1 MRQLLLIFLFGV
13 LFFSCSSSIDTV
25 NMSSQER
32 LDYAISLYNDE
43 DYELSVT
50 EFQAIILQYPGNAV
64 IDDAQYYL
72 AMSRFKR
79 GELILAAF
87 EFSKLIKN
95 MPVSEFV
102 PQAQFMLAESYYE
115 LSPDYSL
122 DQRYTKK
129 AIEEYQ
135 AFLDFFPAN
144 PSVPEAEK
152 KIHELNEKLAQKEF
166 NNALIYEKLE
176 FYIAALKYYDTV
188 LEVYHDT
195 KFAPMASYN
204 KINLLIARNR
214 SRDALDEITK
224 FLQRYPSDQRVKEIE
239 GLKNSLEN
247 LLSASK

>member
-1 MRQLLLIFLFGV
+1 
-13 LFFSCSSSIDTV
+13 
-25 NMSSQER
+25 N
-32 LDYAISLYNDE
+32 
-43 DYELSVT
+43 
-50 EFQAIILQYPGNAV
+50 
-64 IDDAQYYL
+64 AQYYL

-115 LSPDYSL
+115 LSPNYTL
-122 DQRYTKK
+122 DQKYTKK

-144 PSVPEAEK
+144 TNVAEAEK
-152 KIHELNEKLAQKEF
+152 KIRELNDKLALKEY

-176 FYIAALKYYDTV
+176 YYTAATRYYDSV
-188 LEVYHDT
+188 VEVYHDT
-195 KFAPMASYN
+195 QYAPMALYN
-204 KINLLIARNR
+204 KISLLR
-214 SRDALDEITK
+214 SREKTRDALDEISK
-224 FLQRYPSDQRVKEIE
+224 FLQRYPNDQRAKEME
-239 GLKNSLEN
+239 SLKTSLEN

>member
-1 MRQLLLIFLFGV
+1 MKQV
-13 LFFSCSSSIDTV
+13 LFIYLFALFFIGCSSSVDTV
-25 NMSSQER
+25 NLGSQER

-43 DYELSVT
+43 DYEIAVT

-64 IDDAQYYL
+64 VDDAQFYL
-72 AMSRFKR
+72 ASSRFKR
-79 GELILAAF
+79 GEMILAAF

-102 PQAQFMLAESYYE
+102 PQAQLMLAESYYE

-122 DQRYTKK
+122 DQKYTKK

-144 PSVPEAEK
+144 PGVPEAEK
-152 KIHELNEKLAQKEF
+152 KIHELNEKLAQKEYS
-166 NNALIYEKLE
+166 NALIYEKLE
-176 FYIAALKYYDTV
+176 YYTAALKYYDTV

-195 KFAPMASYN
+195 RFAPMASYN
-204 KINLLIARNR
+204 KINLLVARDR
-214 SRDALDEITK
+214 KRDALDEISK
-224 FLQRYPSDQRVKEIE
+224 FLQRYPNDQRNKDMES
-239 GLKNSLEN
+239 LKTSLEN